1 MVLSSSI
8 DFWKIIC
15 IIKKLLDKTAR
26 VCYNKDTKGKGRE
39 NIKMKE
45 YEVYF
50 HPTEEHEL
58 LYARSIKH
66 LIEKYNLVKGE
77 YSILYVEYID

>member
-1 MVLSSSI
+1 
-8 DFWKIIC
+8 
-15 IIKKLLDKTAR
+15 
-26 VCYNKDTKGKGRE
+26 
-39 NIKMKE
+39 MKE

-50 HPTEEHEL
+50 HTTEEHEL

-77 YSILYVEYID
+77 YSILYIEYID

>member
-1 MVLSSSI
+1 
-8 DFWKIIC
+8 
-15 IIKKLLDKTAR
+15 
-26 VCYNKDTKGKGRE
+26 
-39 NIKMKE
+39 MKE

-50 HPTEEHEL
+50 HATDDHDL
-58 LYARSIKH
+58 LYVFIIKH

>member
-1 MVLSSSI
+1 ML
-8 DFWKIIC
+8 DIC
-15 IIKKLLDKTAR
+15 PGAS
-26 VCYNKDTKGKGRE
+26 YNKDTKGKGKGD
-39 NIKMKE
+39 IKMKE

-50 HPTEEHEL
+50 PATEEHEL

>member
-1 MVLSSSI
+1 M
-8 DFWKIIC
+8 
-15 IIKKLLDKTAR
+15 LDKIAR
-26 VCYNKDTKGKGRE
+26 ACYNKDTKGKGVK
-39 NIKMKE
+39 KMKE

-50 HPTEEHEL
+50 HATEEHEL

-77 YSILYVEYID
+77 YSILYIEYID